1 MVKLFQKGVLTE
13 KSLWQRRGRFALHNC
28 QTGKSAFIVDWL
40 ITHFRVLTTNQ
51 IPLKYAS
58 LPSQPMTAV
67 GVDSAEGL
75 TFTQYVGANF
85 Y

>member
-1 MVKLFQKGVLTE
+1 MMKLFQKGMLIE
-13 KSLWQRRGRFALHNC
+13 KSLWQRRGRLALQVSNREKC
-28 QTGKSAFIVDWL
+28 FYFVDWL
-40 ITHFRVLTTNQ
+40 ITHFRVWATNQ
-51 IPLKYAS
+51 IPQKFAS

-75 TFTQYVGANF
+75 TFTLYVGANF